1 MYNRKADLSDCKQ
14 NGAEPGMSQPQ
25 TLLINRT
32 ERALLSLFCLVESVW
47 SWASIARGIGY
58 RVDLVTALFSLLL
71 VFIVGS
77 IAYRSSF
84 WGDRVV
90 FSAIAGVFALAVV
103 RAAPFPPTA
112 MLALDVAHAFAWTI
126 AALMSLIILARTFGA
141 LRRFL

>member
-1 MYNRKADLSDCKQ
+1 MYNRREDLSDYKQ
-14 NGAEPGMSQPQ
+14 NGAEPGMSQPHA
-25 TLLINRT
+25 LLLSRT
-32 ERALLSLFCLVESVW
+32 ERVLLSLFCLVESVW
-47 SWASIARGIGY
+47 SWASIARGVGY

-103 RAAPFPPTA
+103 RAASLPPAA

-126 AALMSLIILARTFGA
+126 AALMSLIILLRSFGA
-141 LRRFL
+141 QRQFL